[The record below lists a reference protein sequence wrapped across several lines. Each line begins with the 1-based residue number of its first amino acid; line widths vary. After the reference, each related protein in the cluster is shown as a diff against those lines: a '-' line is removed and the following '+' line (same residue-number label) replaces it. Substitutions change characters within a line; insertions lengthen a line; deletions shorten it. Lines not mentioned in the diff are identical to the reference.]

1 MPVAVVVGAQWGDEG
16 KAKVIDLLAERH
28 SMVVRYQGG
37 HNAGHTVVVGGE
49 RYALQLVPSGVLYD
63 HVAPVI
69 GNGVVV
75 DLPTLFAEVDALESR
90 GVSCSRLRVSS
101 LAHLIFPWH
110 QRLDALEEASRG
122 DAKIGTTLKG
132 IGPAYADKAMRIG
145 VRAGAVRDAAAF
157 ADEVRVRAAAAD
169 AALRLRGDKGFDVDA
184 AVRDQVALGARL
196 APLVT
201 DTVNLLHEAIEAG
214 ESILLEGA
222 QATFLDL
229 DHGTYP
235 FVTSSNPTAGG
246 ACTGT
251 GIGPRQIGRVIGVA
265 KAYATRV
272 GAGPFPTEVMGDVGD
287 RIVEVGREFGTV
299 TGRRR
304 RPGWLDLVMLR
315 HAVRVNSL
323 TEIALTKLDVLD
335 GTSPVRVCTGYRLD
349 GAPYRG
355 FPDDAAVLAR
365 VEPVYR
371 DLSGWTGPLRE
382 CRTDAD
388 LPTGALELIR
398 LVESETGVPVTMVGV
413 GPDRTDCVVR
423 G

>member
-1 MPVAVVVGAQWGDEG
+1 V
-16 KAKVIDLLAERH
+16 
-28 SMVVRYQGG
+28 
-37 HNAGHTVVVGGE
+37 
-49 RYALQLVPSGVLYD
+49 
-63 HVAPVI
+63 
-69 GNGVVV
+69 
-75 DLPTLFAEVDALESR
+75 
-90 GVSCSRLRVSS
+90 RLR
-101 LAHLIFPWH
+101 A
-110 QRLDALEEASRG
+110 
-122 DAKIGTTLKG
+122 T
-132 IGPAYADKAMRIG
+132 
-145 VRAGAVRDAAAF
+145 
-157 ADEVRVRAAAAD
+157 AAD
-169 AALRLRGDKGFDVDA
+169 AALRRRGDEGFNVDS
-184 AVRDQVALGARL
+184 VVDQQVSLGSRL
-196 APLVT
+196 APVIV
-201 DTVNLLHEAIEAG
+201 DTVNLLHQAIETG

-251 GIGPRQIGRVIGVA
+251 GIGPRQIDRVIGVA

-272 GAGPFPTEVMGDVGD
+272 GAGPFPTEVTGALGD
-287 RIVEVGREFGTV
+287 RIVEVGHEFGTV

-323 TEIALTKLDVLD
+323 SDIALTKLDVLD
-335 GTSPVRVCTGYRLD
+335 GTSPVRVCVGYRLD
-349 GAPYRG
+349 GAPLAG

-371 DLSGWTGPLRE
+371 DLEGWVGPLRG

-388 LPTGALELIR
+388 LPAGALELIR

-413 GPDRTDCVVR
+413 GPDRSDCVVR

>member
-28 SMVVRYQGG
+28 SFVVRYQGG

-49 RYALQLVPSGVLYD
+49 RYALQLVPSGVLYR
-63 HVAPVI
+63 HVTPVI
-69 GNGVVV
+69 ANGVVV
-75 DLPTLFAEVDALESR
+75 DLPTLFTEVDALEMR
-90 GVSCSRLRVSS
+90 GVSCGRLRVSS

-110 QRLDALEEASRG
+110 QRLDAIDEQARG
-122 DAKIGTTLKG
+122 DEKIGTTLKG
-132 IGPAYADKAMRIG
+132 IGPAYADKAMRVGI
-145 VRAGAVRDAAAF
+145 RAGAVRDIGAF
-157 ADEVRVRAAAAD
+157 ADEVRLRATAAD
-169 AALRLRGDKGFDVDA
+169 AALRRRGDEGFNVDS
-184 AVRDQVALGARL
+184 VVDQQVSLGSRL
-196 APLVT
+196 APVIV
-201 DTVNLLHEAIEAG
+201 DTVNLLHQAIETG

-251 GIGPRQIGRVIGVA
+251 GIGPRQIDRVIGVA

-272 GAGPFPTEVMGDVGD
+272 GAGPFPTEVTGALGD
-287 RIVEVGREFGTV
+287 RIVEVGHEFGTV

-323 TEIALTKLDVLD
+323 SDIALTKLDVLD
-335 GTSPVRVCTGYRLD
+335 GTSPVRVCVGYRLD
-349 GAPYRG
+349 GAPLGG

-371 DLSGWTGPLRE
+371 DLEGWVGPLRG

-388 LPTGALELIR
+388 LPAGALELIR

-413 GPDRTDCVVR
+413 GPDRSDCVVR